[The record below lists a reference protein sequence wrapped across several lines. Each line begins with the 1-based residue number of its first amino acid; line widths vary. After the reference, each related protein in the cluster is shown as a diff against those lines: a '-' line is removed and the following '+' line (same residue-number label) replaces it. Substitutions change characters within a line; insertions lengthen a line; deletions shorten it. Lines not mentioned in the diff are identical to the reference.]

1 MSFLDQLLDPAHRF
15 EQKYAEHLV
24 NRFRGM
30 PFPGARLDLER
41 AWIEPRGLNTALACE
56 ARLAIVGAA
65 GMGKT
70 TTLAHLA
77 LSHARAL
84 LAGNRRARVPI
95 FFSVRELDPSAPLRI
110 PDLPRGLNVS
120 DALAVQCPRIFF
132 AEVITR
138 GRALVLIDD
147 LDALPSDAVE
157 AWLRD
162 FASARIVVTA
172 ESAPANFAEFR
183 LPGFRDGDI
192 DAFARKL
199 ENADAFIAAL
209 RNVPRPLTAN
219 PLTLTLLA
227 RVWQTNEP
235 LPTRR
240 TELFDAYA
248 HRMLNDDETAKM
260 LEEVALAI
268 QSGRAAS
275 NGFLSKAHGFMRA
288 GRNRTAE
295 FAHGLWQA
303 YFAARAFSRSPELAP
318 LLEFLQDPRWHDT
331 FLFYAGMTDA
341 SALVNAL
348 LARGDLFSAGRVI
361 AHARAVH
368 ADLRESVM
376 QEIIRC
382 AWNGDA
388 RAVAVLAEMSDATI
402 ADEFAAKLK
411 DKDPI
416 VRRRAAE
423 ILGQLQMDRG
433 VGYLLPQLRDANA
446 NVRDKV
452 VESLGRSRSDR
463 VIEPLLVA
471 LRGVAHAGQVDTR
484 LRVAAAKAL
493 GEVGSD
499 KAVPALVVDLQIGE
513 PEVRAAAAESL
524 RRIASPLMHESLR
537 GILESGDE
545 QVRQYA
551 AGILATVDS
560 KANLAPET
568 GGVT

>member
-1 MSFLDQLLDPAHRF
+1 
-15 EQKYAEHLV
+15 
-24 NRFRGM
+24 
-30 PFPGARLDLER
+30 
-41 AWIEPRGLNTALACE
+41 
-56 ARLAIVGAA
+56 
-65 GMGKT
+65 
-70 TTLAHLA
+70 
-77 LSHARAL
+77 
-84 LAGNRRARVPI
+84 
-95 FFSVRELDPSAPLRI
+95 
-110 PDLPRGLNVS
+110 
-120 DALAVQCPRIFF
+120 
-132 AEVITR
+132 
-138 GRALVLIDD
+138 
-147 LDALPSDAVE
+147 
-157 AWLRD
+157 
-162 FASARIVVTA
+162 
-172 ESAPANFAEFR
+172 
-183 LPGFRDGDI
+183 
-192 DAFARKL
+192 
-199 ENADAFIAAL
+199 
-209 RNVPRPLTAN
+209 
-219 PLTLTLLA
+219 
-227 RVWQTNEP
+227 
-235 LPTRR
+235 
-240 TELFDAYA
+240 
-248 HRMLNDDETAKM
+248 
-260 LEEVALAI
+260 
-268 QSGRAAS
+268 
-275 NGFLSKAHGFMRA
+275 
-288 GRNRTAE
+288 
-295 FAHGLWQA
+295 
-303 YFAARAFSRSPELAP
+303 
-318 LLEFLQDPRWHDT
+318 
-331 FLFYAGMTDA
+331 
-341 SALVNAL
+341 
-348 LARGDLFSAGRVI
+348 
-361 AHARAVH
+361 
-368 ADLRESVM
+368 
-376 QEIIRC
+376 
-382 AWNGDA
+382 
-388 RAVAVLAEMSDATI
+388 MSDATI